1 MTRILIVDD
10 EKKMRTLLSM
20 MLVKEGFTT
29 DLADNGLS
37 ALALMGEK
45 QYDLVI
51 SDIKMPRM
59 DGGQMIATM
68 REKDIA
74 TPVICIT
81 AFATI
86 DSAVE
91 IMQKG
96 ACDYITKPFDT
107 GKILLAVK
115 KALSLSRLIRENQDM
130 KQMINSQGHE
140 MIYQSANMQQVVDL
154 ALNVASVDTAV
165 LILGESGTGKE
176 VVANFIHRNSP
187 RAGNRFVAVNCAAI
201 SSNLVESELFGY
213 EKGAFTGAARQTR
226 GKFEFADQGSLFLD
240 EIGDLPLESQG
251 KLLRALQEKKFQRV
265 GGNEEI
271 PVDVRVICAT
281 NQNLDQMVLDKKF
294 RQDLFYRINVFPIV
308 IPPLRERRDDIVP
321 LARYIMSTFSFGRNH
336 ELTDDACRKLVEYPW
351 PGNVRE
357 LSNVLERCVIL
368 TRDSGRITSD
378 TLSFLQ
384 VPGTSQERGS
394 KLVIRLP
401 ATGISLSKV
410 QMALV
415 RQALE
420 AAGNNQTN
428 AAKLLG
434 LSRAKFRVLLKNMNE
449 DKGQD

>member
-1 MTRILIVDD
+1 MARILIVDD
-10 EKKMRTLLSM
+10 EDKMRTLLSM
-20 MLVKEGFTT
+20 MLGKNGFTT
-29 DLADNGLS
+29 DLADNGAC
-37 ALALMGEK
+37 ALKLMEQK
-45 QYDLVI
+45 NYDLVI
-51 SDIKMPRM
+51 SDIKMPVM
-59 DGGQMIATM
+59 DGGEMISAM
-68 REKDIA
+68 REKKIL
-74 TPVICIT
+74 TPAICIT

-91 IMQKG
+91 MMQKG
-96 ACDYITKPFDT
+96 ACDYITKPFESA
-107 GKILLAVK
+107 KILMAVE

-140 MIYQSANMQQVVDL
+140 MIYQSGKMQKVVDL
-154 ALNVASVDTAV
+154 ALNVAAVDTAV

-176 VVANFIHRNSP
+176 VVANFIHQNSP
-187 RAGNRFVAVNCAAI
+187 RSDNRFVAVNCAAI

-281 NQNLDQMVLDKKF
+281 NQNLDQMVMDKKF
-294 RQDLFYRINVFPIV
+294 RQDLFYRINVFPIL

-321 LARYIMSTFSFGRNH
+321 LARYIMSTFPFGRGH

-357 LSNVLERCVIL
+357 LSNVLERCAIL
-368 TRDSGRITSD
+368 SRDSGRITSD

-384 VPGTSQERGS
+384 VPGAPPERNS
-394 KLVIRLP
+394 KVIIRLP
-401 ATGISLSKV
+401 ATGIALSKV
-410 QMALV
+410 QMSLV

-420 AAGNNQTN
+420 ISGNNQTN

-449 DKGQD
+449 DKG

>member
-1 MTRILIVDD
+1 MARILIVDD
-10 EKKMRTLLSM
+10 EEKMRTLLSM
-20 MLVKEGFTT
+20 MLGKEGFTT
-29 DLADNGLS
+29 DRADNGVC
-37 ALALMGEK
+37 ALKLMEQK
-45 QYDLVI
+45 NYDLVI
-51 SDIKMPRM
+51 SDIKMPQM
-59 DGGQMIATM
+59 DGGEMISAM
-68 REKDIA
+68 RQKKIL

-91 IMQKG
+91 MMQKG
-96 ACDYITKPFDT
+96 ACDYITKPFEAA
-107 GKILLAVK
+107 KILLAVE

-130 KQMINSQGHE
+130 KQMINAQGHE
-140 MIYQSANMQQVVDL
+140 MIYQSAKMQQVVDL

-176 VVANFIHRNSP
+176 VVANFIHKNSP
-187 RAGNRFVAVNCAAI
+187 RSEKRFVAVNCAAI

-281 NQNLDQMVLDKKF
+281 NQNLDQMVMDKKF
-294 RQDLFYRINVFPIV
+294 RQDLFYRINVFPIL
-308 IPPLRERRDDIVP
+308 IPPLRERREDIVP
-321 LARYIMSTFSFGRNH
+321 LARYIMSTFPFGKGH

-357 LSNVLERCVIL
+357 LSNVLERCAIL
-368 TRDSGRITSD
+368 SRGSGKITSD

-384 VPGTSQERGS
+384 VAGAPPEKGS
-394 KLVIRLP
+394 KVIIRLP
-401 ATGISLSKV
+401 ATGIALSKV
-410 QMALV
+410 QMSLV

-420 AAGNNQTN
+420 ISGNNQTN

-449 DKGQD
+449 GKG